1 VRKRLGEMLIEAGV
15 IDEAQLQA
23 ALGHQRRWGGRV
35 GQALVHLNLAHEDD
49 VVDAL
54 GRKFGFEVTRLDAIE
69 PYALGQALALVP
81 RDVALRNHLL
91 PIAADTSTITVAM
104 SDPTNVSVIDELR
117 FRTGRRV
124 VVKIAG
130 ELAISDALKVHYPG
144 PLGRAEVEAIALDL
158 EGDAAG
164 EQQLD
169 TLLDPFG
176 GGTTD
181 ELEAFFSA
189 QNEARAADV
198 PIPPA
203 PAPET
208 AVPGG
213 GGFALELEEGTPARG
228 YPVGDPRPSVVPLS
242 PSKGHHERT
251 EAHHRT
257 EAHERTDAP
266 GELEEEPQEL
276 TPLEELP
283 GDELLLDADA
293 DADAPE
299 SYFDAAPLDPA
310 AAELPKGASVS
321 QAWAGWAPEEPVPEP
336 ATLAEL
342 AAAPSG
348 VEEGRLTDAEFAVL
362 DALDRIAS
370 GGVAEEPAVVKP
382 AQIAAALV
390 RLLIRKG
397 IVTDQE
403 FLDELLTR

>member
-228 YPVGDPRPSVVPLS
+228 YPVVVRQA
-242 PSKGHHERT
+242 HHERT
-251 EAHHRT
+251 GAHHERAD
-257 EAHERTDAP
+257 AHHEPTDAP

>member
-228 YPVGDPRPSVVPLS
+228 YPVVVRQA
-242 PSKGHHERT
+242 HHERT
-251 EAHHRT
+251 GAHHERT
-257 EAHERTDAP
+257 GAHHERADAHHEPTDAP